1 MKRLRTF
8 LPAILCGSA
17 VMLSPKIH
25 AATFTWQNISGNWSA
40 ASSWAGGLVP
50 TGTNPDDI
58 LVFGGNVSPAPWVA
72 SNDNVNIPFRLN
84 QLVLNGIDSNPLNS
98 NVQHVIQQNAL
109 RFGGVDPQI
118 RVDGTA
124 NVVINTPVQFSNLLA
139 FGGNSAAT
147 ITINAGISGVGD
159 IIKTGSSTF
168 RFGTVPAGVG
178 DNPGSSNTWVGN
190 LFLEEGTIR
199 YNNNAQA
206 ASSALR
212 ANPVH
217 LNGAAF
223 LSAKRDGDDEQ
234 DGFETS
240 LRMGTLN
247 GSGGTVFAGVEG
259 NDVSNY
265 DIVITALHT
274 GTYGGTIILQPPTGT
289 GNDGGDFVVRGPGTQ
304 TLSGTVQIYKDMI
317 SGYGSTTVLT
327 GNATLAKSIT
337 EVDIG
342 TITFAGGTV
351 VLDNTFSNGGAS
363 GRLRDGS
370 TTSTTVEAVGGGTL
384 RLIGNSAG
392 TVEQTG
398 RLQLGSPTNL
408 RSGHLAIQLV
418 QNSVASGA
426 TELVFAGYRR
436 DVAMPHLTT
445 LEFSAVNTVG
455 ATRAL
460 GTGGVNPRVYLSAP
474 NASIPEGN
482 DLIGSTDNG
491 VNAPLVGWAV
501 VNSGTG
507 WQFAGYDPL
516 NGVVGV
522 QGTPVNDANWA
533 AQPASANVLV
543 SGSFTAPAGSSTL
556 NSVRIRPNAGGGV
569 LTLGSGILS
578 TTAIMLA
585 DALDFAIVGAGSIGG
600 NGPRYFQVKQA
611 NLTVD
616 VPINGSTF
624 PIVKAGEGT
633 LTLNSASNANLN
645 QVVAINGGAIR
656 ATPGSSLP
664 QGELRLR
671 GGQLE
676 IVGGGTFSRNLGY
689 GANSVNWSGVMAG
702 PGGDIP
708 VDEDRGSGGFAAIG
722 ADVTIDLGFA
732 GPTNISWEDTGFLR
746 SGYALV
752 FGSRFATN
760 RVTWADNLSLSHA
773 NTAEVSYNA
782 REIRVLNNLSTS
794 NDSARI
800 SGTISGR
807 LQNDLLKTGTGDLEI
822 TGTNTYLGATMVHGG
837 RLLVNDS
844 GNSESSFLH
853 KVMDTAT
860 LGGNGRVGNVL
871 IDTGGTLAPGRN
883 TSIASIFRT
892 KDLQFLDGTSILRI
906 DLGGISPGGDGTNGY
921 DQLNVTGTVTLNGAD
936 LEGSLLAGF
945 TPTVADIFFLILN
958 DGLDPVVGLFA
969 EGNQI
974 TFGGQTFNISYV
986 ANFGGTG
993 DLMVGGNDVALQMV
1007 PEPSSVALMGLG
1019 ALALVRR
1026 RREAR

>member
-17 VMLSPKIH
+17 VMLSQKIH
-25 AATFTWQNISGNWSA
+25 AATFNWANLSGNWSA
-40 ASSWAGGLVP
+40 PASWSGGLVP
-50 TGTNPDDI
+50 SGTNPTDI
-58 LVFGGNVSPAPWVA
+58 LVFGGNVVPAPWVA
-72 SNDNVNIPFRLN
+72 TNDNINIPFRLN
-84 QLVLNGIDSNPLNS
+84 QLVLNGIDANPANS

-109 RFGGVDPQI
+109 RFGGIDPQI
-118 RVDGTA
+118 RLDGTA
-124 NVVINTPVQFSNLLA
+124 NVVINTPVQFSDLLA
-139 FGGNSAAT
+139 FGGNSNAT
-147 ITINAGISGVGD
+147 VTINAGISGVGD

-168 RFGTVPAGVG
+168 RFGTLPAFVG
-178 DNPGSSNTWVGN
+178 DNPGSANTWVGN

-217 LNGAAF
+217 LNGSAF
-223 LSAKRDGDDEQ
+223 LSAKRDGDDED

-247 GSGGTVFAGVEG
+247 GSGGSVFASVEG

-265 DIVITALHT
+265 DIVITAMHN
-274 GTYGGTIILQPPTGT
+274 GSFGGGIFLLGPTGT

-304 TLSGTVQIYKDMI
+304 TLSGDVKIYKDMI

-327 GNATLAKSIT
+327 GNATLAKSVT

-363 GRLRDGS
+363 GRLRDGNS
-370 TTSTTVEAVGGGTL
+370 TSTTVEAVGGGTL

-418 QNSVASGA
+418 QNAAATGA

-460 GTGGVNPRVYLSAP
+460 GTGGVNPRVYLSALGVP
-474 NASIPEGN
+474 ISEGN

-501 VNSGTG
+501 VNSSTG
-507 WQFAGYDPL
+507 WQFAGYDPT

-522 QGTPVNDANWA
+522 TGTLVNDATNWA

-543 SGSFTAPAGSSTL
+543 SGSFTTPDAPSTL
-556 NSVRIRPNAGGGV
+556 NSVRIRPNAGGAS
-569 LTLGSGILS
+569 LTLGSGVLS

-585 DALDFAIVGAGSIGG
+585 DALDFAINGTGSIGG

-611 NLTVD
+611 NLTVG
-616 VPINGSTF
+616 VPINGSNF

-633 LTLNSASNANLN
+633 LTLNSGSNVNLN

-656 ATPGSSLP
+656 ATPGQSLP

-676 IVGGGTFSRNLGY
+676 ILGGGTFSRNLGY

-722 ADVTIDLGFA
+722 ADVTIDLGNA
-732 GPTNISWEDTGFLR
+732 GPTTISWEDAGFLR
-746 SGYALV
+746 AGYALV

-760 RVTWADNLSLSHA
+760 RVTWADNLSLSHVD
-773 NTAEVSYNA
+773 TTEVSYNA

-794 NDSARI
+794 SDSARI

-807 LQNDLLKTGTGDLEI
+807 LQSDLLKTGTGDLEI
-822 TGTNTYLGATMVHGG
+822 TGTNTYLGATIVHGG
-837 RLLVNDS
+837 RLLVNDT

-853 KVMDTAT
+853 KVMDSAT

-883 TSIASIFRT
+883 TSIASILRT
-892 KDLQFLDGTSILRI
+892 KDLQFLDGSSMLRI
-906 DLGGISPGGDGTNGY
+906 DLGGISPGGDGATGY

-936 LEGSLLAGF
+936 LEGSLLPGF

-958 DGLDPVVGLFA
+958 DGLDPVVGQFA

-974 TFGGQTFNISYV
+974 TIGGHAFNISYV
-986 ANFGGTG
+986 ANFGGAG
-993 DLMVGGNDVALQMV
+993 DLMVGGNDVALQLI

-1026 RREAR
+1026 RREA